1 MHAHTYNQTSYL
13 TLKITTA
20 LVLLQRTAS
29 HHRSKYRWRHW
40 VIFITNR
47 IELHLPSLLW
57 TIVCNHHRYLALK
70 IATALYGTA
79 DNSISLQKQVQKAA
93 LISKPSSI
101 YFRYD
106 QIILTVITSSNSV
119 YPPQYQ
125 LVTWVCAQNHDGT
138 TENNGTS
145 LKNKHRRQHS

>member
-70 IATALYGTA
+70 IATALYCR
-79 DNSISLQKQVQKAA
+79 QQY
-93 LISKPSSI
+93 LIAEASAESSTDIKPSSI